1 MAEFNLSRAL
11 GHMEGQLEGIQNSVD
26 DLRKSVVDD
35 AASAAARV
43 ALIEAR
49 VSKLEQSKAY
59 LLGAAAVLSLVLS
72 MAYATVTKFMSG
84 GAP

>member
-1 MAEFNLSRAL
+1 MAEFDLSRAL

-26 DLRKSVVDD
+26 DLRKSVDNN